1 MHPTPVSLERV
12 KPSTLFYTPTH
23 ITMGCFAL
31 NALGLGLCFVITLPG
46 RTVVPNSKIPPKIKL
61 ENSCDLT
68 EHTNASKSVTN
79 FQYEADAFTGNG
91 NDKNML

>member
-1 MHPTPVSLERV
+1 MHPAPVSLERV

-46 RTVVPNSKIPPKIKL
+46 RTVGPDVKIRQKLDLKNS
-61 ENSCDLT
+61 D
-68 EHTNASKSVTN
+68 HTYAYHS
-79 FQYEADAFTGNG
+79 
-91 NDKNML
+91 